1 MKNKLLIILLLI
13 SATLFSQDKDK
24 KTLLEEMN
32 NYYNKSKIEK
42 LEELTNDLLS
52 GKYGN
57 MDDELKFYTLMYSSN
72 VYTRDEY
79 VKKNPQIGYDK
90 TIELINFTK
99 ITSYQLPNKEAYLKS
114 MDTFLLEF
122 LKKHPEIIKT
132 SNQNTSQSNTQS
144 TLSSTTNTE
153 KKAQASDN
161 KTVTL
166 TVSGT
171 GKTLEEARLNALR
184 SAIEQAFGA
193 FISSKTEI
201 LNDNL
206 IKDEIVSVTNGN
218 IQKFDII
225 SQVEIPDNGYAITLK
240 ATVSIEKLT
249 TFAEGKG
256 VVVEFKGGMYGL
268 KLKLQKLNEQ
278 AEINAVKNLTS
289 TCFEILNKSLEF
301 ELIVSEPKL
310 AKYNTEESDIDF
322 EVKTKVNNNFQQ
334 FNKYFI
340 ENIKNMSLNKNEVE
354 DYKNINKDLYYL
366 IIDGEKFHLRS
377 KKSFKLLVNFFISSQ
392 ILTNSFKIYS
402 NESVIKFGLD
412 DIYGNFLNQSICY
425 EIAQPQNIFLNAFYT
440 DYKLYSGNKLF
451 LFYLAPFIK
460 LFEEK
465 MSITKDELLYN
476 IYNSDFNTQK
486 VNDGLAAGY
495 GLHLQSPDLNESA
508 RNLVYYTNANAPI
521 LKFSRRFKNSEIEKI
536 NQFNIDKID
545 VYEFVKN
552 RNLYMTPKLEEYYSC
567 FIGNTKI
574 KTPTGTKN
582 IQDIKV
588 GDEVIC
594 FDDKGNL
601 HTSIVESINE
611 HDNQEVYEYSVW
623 NGETLYA
630 TPNHWVLTSENSFS
644 EIGKLNEMLTLV
656 DIKGGLKPI
665 TKVEYH
671 GKHKVYNFIVK
682 EYHTYI
688 ANDIRVH
695 NGGKGKYK
703 KNN

>member
-1 MKNKLLIILLLI
+1 
-13 SATLFSQDKDK
+13 
-24 KTLLEEMN
+24 
-32 NYYNKSKIEK
+32 
-42 LEELTNDLLS
+42 
-52 GKYGN
+52 
-57 MDDELKFYTLMYSSN
+57 
-72 VYTRDEY
+72 
-79 VKKNPQIGYDK
+79 
-90 TIELINFTK
+90 
-99 ITSYQLPNKEAYLKS
+99 
-114 MDTFLLEF
+114 
-122 LKKHPEIIKT
+122 
-132 SNQNTSQSNTQS
+132 
-144 TLSSTTNTE
+144 
-153 KKAQASDN
+153 
-161 KTVTL
+161 
-166 TVSGT
+166 
-171 GKTLEEARLNALR
+171 
-184 SAIEQAFGA
+184 
-193 FISSKTEI
+193 
-201 LNDNL
+201 
-206 IKDEIVSVTNGN
+206 
-218 IQKFDII
+218 
-225 SQVEIPDNGYAITLK
+225 
-240 ATVSIEKLT
+240 
-249 TFAEGKG
+249 
-256 VVVEFKGGMYGL
+256 
-268 KLKLQKLNEQ
+268 
-278 AEINAVKNLTS
+278 
-289 TCFEILNKSLEF
+289 
-301 ELIVSEPKL
+301 
-310 AKYNTEESDIDF
+310 
-322 EVKTKVNNNFQQ
+322 
-334 FNKYFI
+334 
-340 ENIKNMSLNKNEVE
+340 
-354 DYKNINKDLYYL
+354 
-366 IIDGEKFHLRS
+366 
-377 KKSFKLLVNFFISSQ
+377 
-392 ILTNSFKIYS
+392 
-402 NESVIKFGLD
+402 
-412 DIYGNFLNQSICY
+412 
-425 EIAQPQNIFLNAFYT
+425 
-440 DYKLYSGNKLF
+440 
-451 LFYLAPFIK
+451 
-460 LFEEK
+460 